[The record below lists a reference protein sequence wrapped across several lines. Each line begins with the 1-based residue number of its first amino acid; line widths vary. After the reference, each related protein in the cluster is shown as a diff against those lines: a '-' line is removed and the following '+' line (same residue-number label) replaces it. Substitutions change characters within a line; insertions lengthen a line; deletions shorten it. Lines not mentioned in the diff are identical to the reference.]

1 MLLPTFDDLETKETD
16 IMYASL
22 YRYTDDDIDY
32 IVNEKNK
39 FAITDKKEKIAITK
53 VELIK
58 EKELAKLLDDH
69 KLVSKIDAEIAKL
82 DERQII
88 IEKNRVG
95 KFAIFSQINQR
106 NKQNTSGTIIQTLE
120 NNKSKENDTFA
131 RRKCLPT
138 LISSSKVSFK
148 QTNEKMELKSQVIN
162 KEIPINDLSI
172 AKKCDLYAA
181 HDFDID
187 INIPDFKNENQ
198 LQLLISGS
206 SKPFPYILRPYDS
219 SKN

>member
-1 MLLPTFDDLETKETD
+1 
-16 IMYASL
+16 MYASL

-82 DERQII
+82 DERQNI

-120 NNKSKENDTFA
+120 SNKSKENDTFA

-138 LISSSKVSFK
+138 LISRSKAAFK
-148 QTNEKMELKSQVIN
+148 QTNEEMEFKSQVIN
-162 KEIPINDLSI
+162 NTSIPINDLSI
-172 AKKCDLYAA
+172 AKKCDLYAV